1 MVVVDSSIWIHYL
14 RTPKANIGSALQR
27 LIDTNRALMVGVV
40 FAEVLQGARSEREY
54 ATLLPLLEAIPYQEM
69 TRRTW
74 ASAGRLAL
82 QLRTEGR
89 LIPLTDM
96 AVAATALEGEHEV
109 FTLDE
114 HFNRVPGLR
123 LHTPTVQ

>member
-1 MVVVDSSIWIHYL
+1 M
-14 RTPKANIGSALQR
+14 
-27 LIDTNRALMVGVV
+27 
-40 FAEVLQGARSEREY
+40 LQGARSEREY

-69 TRRTW
+69 TRLTW

>member
-14 RTPKANIGSALQR
+14 RTPKTNIASALQR

-40 FAEVLQGARSEREY
+40 FAEVLQGARSERGY
-54 ATLLPLLEAIPYQEM
+54 ATLLPRLEAIPYQEM

-96 AVAATALEGEHEV
+96 AVAAAALEGEHEV

-123 LHTPTVQ
+123 LHTPTVH

>member
-14 RTPKANIGSALQR
+14 RTPKANICSALQR

-40 FAEVLQGARSEREY
+40 FAAVLQGARSEREY

-69 TRRTW
+69 TRLTW